1 MKKNIYKILGLM
13 LIMVS
18 CKWNGCDVWD
28 ENYYIANVE
37 NHTED
42 SVYVLFSHYFPDTLP
57 PAPDVY
63 MTYVSSFGLSR
74 YYYLLDRDDIFSK
87 CPKLQVFFINPDE
100 RLYYDWDKVEVIRR
114 LEFTREELDSCGWTI
129 VYE

>member
-1 MKKNIYKILGLM
+1 MYCF
-13 LIMVS
+13 LIIS
-18 CKWNGCDVWD
+18 L
-28 ENYYIANVE
+28 I
-37 NHTED
+37 
-42 SVYVLFSHYFPDTLP
+42 HYHRLRM
-57 PAPDVY
+57 Y
-63 MTYVSSFGLSR
+63 NMTYVSSFGLAR

-100 RLYYDWDKVEVIRR
+100 RLYYDWNKVEVIRR